1 MHSAG
6 DIVSLLRKKYY
17 HPFAL
22 TSESSAAGMRVAEL
36 RESYPPAREAIE
48 ELANEKPVEK
58 RQVLVLR
65 GKRDGSIKHV
75 FWNPIQGD
83 LVKPIDDEFKELWHS
98 LNVPDVVDLATDLEN
113 EGLSATKLIET
124 TPKATSH
131 SNTAAQRG
139 KKGKRGTA
147 PRKFKLQNT
156 HLKGVDLSRDFVKPG
171 NN

>member
-1 MHSAG
+1 M
-6 DIVSLLRKKYY
+6 
-17 HPFAL
+17 
-22 TSESSAAGMRVAEL
+22 
-36 RESYPPAREAIE
+36 
-48 ELANEKPVEK
+48 
-58 RQVLVLR
+58 
-65 GKRDGSIKHV
+65 

-98 LNVPDVVDLATDLEN
+98 LNVPNVVDLATDLEN

-124 TPKATSH
+124 APKATSH
-131 SNTAAQRG
+131 STTAAQRG